1 GGATPA
7 ATSAIRSPSMRT
19 EPANASRPVP
29 SRILTL
35 VISTVSTVSPFP
47 ARLWNDRLLAIQE
60 LLDAAGDALDVEAVL
75 GVEALGI
82 AGLAEADHAEP
93 LDRRR
98 QHLAQRLGHGAAE
111 PAGDRV
117 VLDGDDVAG
126 PRGRAHQD
134 LLVQRLDRGGVDDL
148 GRHAFGL
155 QSLRR
160 LERVEHGAAAGR
172 GDP

>member
-1 GGATPA
+1 MSARPMCACDSISPGMSVPPSPSITLAGPAGGATPA

-19 EPANASRPVP
+19 EPANGSRPVP

-47 ARLWNDRLLAIQE
+47 ARLWNDGLLAIQE

-98 QHLAQRLGHGAAE
+98 QHLAQRLGHGAA
-111 PAGDRV
+111 
-117 VLDGDDVAG
+117 
-126 PRGRAHQD
+126 
-134 LLVQRLDRGGVDDL
+134 
-148 GRHAFGL
+148 
-155 QSLRR
+155 
-160 LERVEHGAAAGR
+160 
-172 GDP
+172 